1 MNRNRRARD
10 GVAKQ
15 MKRLAI
21 SCAAFAAFAMCG
33 EAWATPDIRQAF
45 GNTIQSTYPDGRQAE
60 VYLQEGGAY
69 QSTGRRGQH
78 TSGVWR
84 MRGNRLCLNQRQP
97 FAGPFGYCTSIPE
110 RTDAEWSA
118 RAPTGENIRV
128 HLVRGHVTGRK
139 GPPPR

>member
-1 MNRNRRARD
+1 MR
-10 GVAKQ
+10 VF
-15 MKRLAI
+15 AI
-21 SCAAFAAFAMCG
+21 TCAAVAALAVCG
-33 EAWATPDIRQAF
+33 EASATPDISQAF

-60 VYLQEGGAY
+60 VYLQQGGAY

-97 FAGPFGYCTSIPE
+97 FAGPFGYCTPIPE

-118 RAPTGENIRV
+118 RAPTGESIRV
-128 HLVRGHVTGRK
+128 RMVHGHVTGRK
-139 GPPPR
+139 GQPRR